1 MKNNKLKVLNITDL
15 HLGLFNKTEKL
26 VSNLINYFTINVKI
40 IKKMDMIVLCGDT
53 FDKLLASNS
62 MEYKLSIKFIA
73 YLVKYCKQYNIK
85 LRILEGTPSH
95 DNKQME
101 AITELIS
108 RDYGESFIDYRY
120 ITNISI
126 EYIKDFN
133 KHVLYL
139 PDKMAETSE
148 EIEDKISDVL
158 LDNGLS
164 KVDLVFAHGNFKYQL
179 PVKLKSGLSES
190 FFMDICRYYIVI
202 GHIHIRSIF
211 KQIIAP
217 GSFDRME
224 VNNEGPKGGVILTIG
239 KSIDDST
246 FEFLDNLEAMR
257 YDTLNYEKINSK
269 DVYRKVK
276 KHIEINNLS
285 RYDHLRLKVDSN
297 EIFLEVKNRLK
308 EDGYLIRIEIYKD
321 GKDKKNNHNIVLD
334 MFEYNKTLLESFEIT
349 SGNIL
354 EMLSKRD
361 MISKLSN
368 VELNRIKELLKGVE
382 L

>member
-1 MKNNKLKVLNITDL
+1 MKNQKLKILTITDL

-26 VSNLINYFTINVKI
+26 VSNLINYFTVNVKVI
-40 IKKMDMIVLCGDT
+40 SKVDIIVLDGDT

-62 MEYKLSIKFIA
+62 MEYKLSVKFIA
-73 YLVKYCKQYNIK
+73 YLVKYCKTYNIK

-101 AITELIS
+101 AITEMIS
-108 RDYGESFIDYRY
+108 RDYGAGFIDYKY
-120 ITNISI
+120 ISTISI
-126 EYIKDFN
+126 EHMKEFN
-133 KHVLYL
+133 KHILYV
-139 PDKMAETSE
+139 PDKMAESGE
-148 EIEDKISDVL
+148 EIQDKISDVL

-164 KVDLVFAHGNFKYQL
+164 KVDLIFAHGNFNYQL
-179 PVKLKSGLSES
+179 PIKLKSGLSES

-239 KSIDDST
+239 KDLDNSS

-257 YDTLNYEKINSK
+257 YDTLNHEKLNSK
-269 DVYRKVK
+269 DVYKKVK
-276 KHIEINNLS
+276 TYIEINNLS
-285 RYDHLRLKVDSN
+285 KFDHLRLKVDST
-297 EIFLEVKNRLK
+297 EIFKEVKNRLV
-308 EDGYLIRIEIYKD
+308 EDGYLLRIEQFK
-321 GKDKKNNHNIVLD
+321 GSKDKKTKTVIGD
-334 MFEYNKTLLESFEIT
+334 MFEYSKTLSESFEIT
-349 SGNIL
+349 SDNVVEL
-354 EMLSKRD
+354 LSKRD
-361 MISKLSN
+361 NINSLNSI
-368 VELNRIKELLKGVE
+368 ELNRVKELILGVE